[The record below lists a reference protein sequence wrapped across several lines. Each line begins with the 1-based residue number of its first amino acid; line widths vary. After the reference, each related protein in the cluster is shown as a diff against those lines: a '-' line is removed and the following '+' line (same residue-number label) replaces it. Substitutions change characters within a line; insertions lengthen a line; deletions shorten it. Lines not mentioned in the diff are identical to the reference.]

1 MPALIWLGM
10 TSHFSHSIATIGWV
24 QPMTSDHGSA
34 TIHSM
39 EFEQFVAKIRSLASD
54 SKERIALAERC
65 PDHEARIQVG
75 LGHAK
80 NIPLKGNLLEADFAG
95 DGKQFSQDE
104 LSYMSDDQASM
115 LAGMVFMKL
124 FPKAARISED
134 DILEVEDEDES
145 WSGTVYTGEGNG
157 WVFAWV
163 IEKNDNDEYLISF
176 SDYEDDDDA

>member
-1 MPALIWLGM
+1 M
-10 TSHFSHSIATIGWV
+10 
-24 QPMTSDHGSA
+24 PMTSGRGSA

-39 EFEQFVAKIRSLASD
+39 EFEQFSAKIRSLDGD

-80 NIPLKGNLLEADFAG
+80 NIPLKGNLLEADFAS
-95 DGKQFSQDE
+95 DGKQFTQDE
-104 LSYMSDDQASM
+104 LNYLSDEQASM

-124 FPKAARISED
+124 FPKAARVSEN

-163 IEKNDNDEYLISF
+163 IEKNDHDQYVISF
-176 SDYEDDDDA
+176 SDYEDEDEA

>member
-1 MPALIWLGM
+1 M
-10 TSHFSHSIATIGWV
+10 
-24 QPMTSDHGSA
+24 PMTSGRDSA
-34 TIHSM
+34 TIHNM
-39 EFEQFVAKIRSLASD
+39 EFEHFAAKIRCLDAD
-54 SKERIALAERC
+54 SKERIALAEKC

-80 NIPLKGNLLEADFAG
+80 NIPLKGNLLEADFAS
-95 DGKQFSQDE
+95 DGKEFTQDE
-104 LSYMSDDQASM
+104 LNYLSDEQASM

-163 IEKNDNDEYLISF
+163 IEKNDHEQYVISF
-176 SDYEDDDDA
+176 TDYEDEDEA

>member
-1 MPALIWLGM
+1 MAC
-10 TSHFSHSIATIGWV
+10 HFSQSIVTIGCAEPV
-24 QPMTSDHGSA
+24 TSDHGSV

-39 EFEQFVAKIRSLASD
+39 EFEQFAAKVRNLDAD

-75 LGHAK
+75 LGQAK
-80 NIPLKGNLLEADFAG
+80 NIPLRGNLLEADFAS
-95 DGKQFSQDE
+95 DGKQFSRDE

-134 DILEVEDEDES
+134 DILEVQDEDES

>member
-1 MPALIWLGM
+1 
-10 TSHFSHSIATIGWV
+10 
-24 QPMTSDHGSA
+24 
-34 TIHSM
+34 M
-39 EFEQFVAKIRSLASD
+39 EFEQFASKIRSLDAD
-54 SKERIALAERC
+54 SKARNTLAERF

-80 NIPLKGNLLEADFAG
+80 NIPLKGNLLEADFSS
-95 DGKQFSQDE
+95 DGKQFTQDE
-104 LSYMSDDQASM
+104 LNYLSDEQASM

-124 FPKAARISED
+124 FPKAARVSED

-163 IEKNDNDEYLISF
+163 IEKNDHDHYVISF
-176 SDYEDDDDA
+176 TDYEDEDEA

>member
-1 MPALIWLGM
+1 MKG
-10 TSHFSHSIATIGWV
+10 HFSHSL
-24 QPMTSDHGSA
+24 MTSVCGMAMTSGRDSA
-34 TIHSM
+34 TINNM
-39 EFEQFVAKIRSLASD
+39 EFEQFAAKIRSLDAD
-54 SKERIALAERC
+54 SKERIALAEKC

-80 NIPLKGNLLEADFAG
+80 NIPLKGNLLEADFAS
-95 DGKQFSQDE
+95 DGKEFTQDE
-104 LSYMSDDQASM
+104 LNYLSDEQASM

-163 IEKNDNDEYLISF
+163 IEKNDHEQYVISF
-176 SDYEDDDDA
+176 TDYEDEDEA

>member
-1 MPALIWLGM
+1 M
-10 TSHFSHSIATIGWV
+10 
-24 QPMTSDHGSA
+24 PMTSGRGSA

-39 EFEQFVAKIRSLASD
+39 EFEQFSAKIRTLDAD

-80 NIPLKGNLLEADFAG
+80 NIPLKGNLLEADFAS
-95 DGKQFSQDE
+95 DGKQFTQDE
-104 LSYMSDDQASM
+104 LNYLSDEQASM
-115 LAGMVFMKL
+115 LAGMVFMKR
-124 FPKAARISED
+124 FPKAARVSED

-163 IEKNDNDEYLISF
+163 IEKNDHDQYVISF
-176 SDYEDDDDA
+176 SDYEDEDEA

>member
-1 MPALIWLGM
+1 M
-10 TSHFSHSIATIGWV
+10 
-24 QPMTSDHGSA
+24 PMTSGRDSA
-34 TIHSM
+34 TIHNM
-39 EFEQFVAKIRSLASD
+39 EFEQFAAKIRSLDAD
-54 SKERIALAERC
+54 SKERIALAEKC

-80 NIPLKGNLLEADFAG
+80 NIPLKGNLLQADFAS
-95 DGKQFSQDE
+95 DGKEFTQDE
-104 LSYMSDDQASM
+104 LNYLSDEQASM

-163 IEKNDNDEYLISF
+163 IEKNDHEQYVISF
-176 SDYEDDDDA
+176 TDYEDEDEA

>member
-1 MPALIWLGM
+1 M
-10 TSHFSHSIATIGWV
+10 TACSK
-24 QPMTSDHGSA
+24 PMTSDHGSA

-39 EFEQFVAKIRSLASD
+39 EFEQYVAKTRSLDAD

-80 NIPLKGNLLEADFAG
+80 NIPLIGNLLAADFAS
-95 DGKQFSQDE
+95 DGKQFTQDE
-104 LSYMSDDQASM
+104 LNYMSDEQASM

-134 DILEVEDEDES
+134 DILGVEDEDES

-157 WVFAWV
+157 WVFGWV
-163 IEKNDNDEYLISF
+163 IEKKENNQYLISF
-176 SDYEDDDDA
+176 SDYENEDEA

>member
-1 MPALIWLGM
+1 M
-10 TSHFSHSIATIGWV
+10 
-24 QPMTSDHGSA
+24 PMTSGRGSA

-39 EFEQFVAKIRSLASD
+39 EFEQFSAKIRSLDAD

-80 NIPLKGNLLEADFAG
+80 NIPLKGNLLEADFAS
-95 DGKQFSQDE
+95 DGEQFTQDE
-104 LSYMSDDQASM
+104 LNYLSDEQASM

-145 WSGTVYTGEGNG
+145 WSGTIYTGEGNG

-163 IEKNDNDEYLISF
+163 IEKNDHEQYVISF
-176 SDYEDDDDA
+176 TDYEDEDEA

>member
-1 MPALIWLGM
+1 M
-10 TSHFSHSIATIGWV
+10 
-24 QPMTSDHGSA
+24 PMTSGRSSA

-39 EFEQFVAKIRSLASD
+39 EFEQFAAKIRSLDAD

-80 NIPLKGNLLEADFAG
+80 NIPLKGNLLEADFAS
-95 DGKQFSQDE
+95 DGKQFTQDE
-104 LSYMSDDQASM
+104 LNYLSDEQASM

-124 FPKAARISED
+124 FPKAARVSED

-163 IEKNDNDEYLISF
+163 IEKNDHDQYVISF
-176 SDYEDDDDA
+176 SDYEDEDEA

>member
-1 MPALIWLGM
+1 
-10 TSHFSHSIATIGWV
+10 
-24 QPMTSDHGSA
+24 MTSDRGSA
-34 TIHSM
+34 TIYSM
-39 EFEQFVAKIRSLASD
+39 EFEQFAAKVRSLDAD

-75 LGHAK
+75 LGQAK
-80 NIPLKGNLLEADFAG
+80 NIPLKGTLLEADFAN

-163 IEKNDNDEYLISF
+163 IEKNDNNEYLISF

>member
-1 MPALIWLGM
+1 
-10 TSHFSHSIATIGWV
+10 
-24 QPMTSDHGSA
+24 MTSDRGSA
-34 TIHSM
+34 TIQNM
-39 EFEQFVAKIRSLASD
+39 EFEQFAAKILSLDAD

-80 NIPLKGNLLEADFAG
+80 NIPLRGNLLEADFAG
-95 DGKQFSQDE
+95 NGKQFTQDE
-104 LSYMSDDQASM
+104 LNYMSDEQASM

-124 FPKAARISED
+124 FPKAAPITED
-134 DILEVEDEDES
+134 DILEVEDEDEA

-157 WVFAWV
+157 WVFGWI

-176 SDYEDDDDA
+176 SDYENEDDV

>member
-1 MPALIWLGM
+1 M
-10 TSHFSHSIATIGWV
+10 
-24 QPMTSDHGSA
+24 PMTSGRGSA
-34 TIHSM
+34 TIHIM
-39 EFEQFVAKIRSLASD
+39 EFDQFAAKIRTLDAD

-75 LGHAK
+75 LGQAK
-80 NIPLKGNLLEADFAG
+80 NIPLRGNLLEADFAS
-95 DGKQFSQDE
+95 DGKQFSRDE

-134 DILEVEDEDES
+134 DILEVQDEDES

>member
-1 MPALIWLGM
+1 M
-10 TSHFSHSIATIGWV
+10 
-24 QPMTSDHGSA
+24 PMTSGRGSA

-39 EFEQFVAKIRSLASD
+39 EFEQFSAKIRTLDAD

-65 PDHEARIQVG
+65 PDHEARSQVG
-75 LGHAK
+75 WGHAK
-80 NIPLKGNLLEADFAG
+80 NIPLKGNLLEADFAS
-95 DGKQFSQDE
+95 DGKQFTQDE
-104 LSYMSDDQASM
+104 LNYLSDEQASM

-124 FPKAARISED
+124 FPKAARVSEN

-163 IEKNDNDEYLISF
+163 IEKNDHDQYVISF
-176 SDYEDDDDA
+176 SDYEDEDEA